1 MEWRTKNKKRPAA
14 QVVLIWLVGWLVV
27 DFKASH
33 ERICGMAGKEKEAAA
48 LAVLI

>member
-1 MEWRTKNKKRPAA
+1 MEDKEQEEASSSGSSY
-14 QVVLIWLVGWLVV
+14 LVGWLVV